1 MGGAAGAAGWTI
13 LGGLITLAIFSFLYR
28 DNPLYKLAEHVAVGV
43 SVGFIVVNYFY
54 NVFKPKVWDNVLYN
68 GQYDYLLPLILGVLL
83 FTRFVPK
90 WGWLSRWS
98 LAFLLGAGS
107 GLAIPATL
115 ESRVL
120 QQMEGAI
127 RPLLVFD
134 GAGGPA
140 ANILHSANAIFLFA
154 GTIACL
160 VFFLFSVEH
169 KGPVGRLAYF
179 GRLCIMAGFGASF
192 GYTVMARVSLLIGRV
207 QFMTRDFVEQVGRIF
222 S

>member
-1 MGGAAGAAGWTI
+1 MGVAAGAEGWII

-43 SVGFIVVNYFY
+43 SVGFIVVNYYY
-54 NVFKPKVWDNVLYN
+54 NVFKPKVWDNVLHN
-68 GQYDYLLPLILGVLL
+68 GQYDYLIPLVLGVLL
-83 FTRFVPK
+83 FSRFVPK
-90 WGWLSRWS
+90 WGWMSRWS

-107 GLAIPATL
+107 GLAIPNTL

-127 RPLLVFD
+127 RPLFVLD
-134 GAGGPA
+134 GGGGA
-140 ANILHSANAIFLFA
+140 WMHFLRSANAIFLFV
-154 GTIACL
+154 GTVACL
-160 VFFLFSVEH
+160 LFFLFSVEH
-169 KGPVGRLAYF
+169 KGSVGRLAYF
-179 GRLCIMAGFGASF
+179 GRLCLMAGFGASF

-207 QFMTRDFVEQVGRIF
+207 QYMTRDFVEAVGRLF

>member
-1 MGGAAGAAGWTI
+1 MDATAGSVAWTLVGGVV
-13 LGGLITLAIFSFLYR
+13 TLAIFSFLYK

-43 SVGFIVVNYFY
+43 SVGFLMVNYY
-54 NVFKPKVWDNVLYN
+54 YTVFMPKVWDNVVHK
-68 GQYDYLLPLILGVLL
+68 GQFDYLIPLILGLL
-83 FTRFVPK
+83 LYSRFVPK
-90 WGWLSRWS
+90 WGWISRLS

-107 GLAIPATL
+107 GMSIAPSL

-120 QQMEGAI
+120 KQIEGTVAS
-127 RPLLVFD
+127 LVVLVP
-134 GAGGPA
+134 GNAWGT
-140 ANILHSANAIFLFA
+140 ILQTLVSIFLVG

-169 KGPVGRLAYF
+169 RGKVGKLAYF

-192 GYTVMARVSLLIGRV
+192 GYTVMARVSLLIGRI
-207 QFMTRDFVEQVGRIF
+207 QFLTTDWWKAIGQLF

>member
-1 MGGAAGAAGWTI
+1 MTGAIGWTI
-13 LGGLITLAIFSFLYR
+13 IAGLITLAIFSFLYR

-43 SVGFIVVNYFY
+43 SVGFLVVTYYY
-54 NVFKPKVWDNVLYN
+54 NVFKPKVWDNVLHN
-68 GQYDYLLPLILGVLL
+68 GQYDYLIPFVLGMLL
-83 FTRFVPK
+83 FSRFVPK

-98 LAFLLGAGS
+98 LAFLLGASS
-107 GLAIPATL
+107 GLNIPATL

-120 QQMEGAI
+120 QQMDGAI
-127 RPLLVFD
+127 RPLLVLNQP
-134 GAGGPA
+134 AGPWMDL
-140 ANILHSANAIFLFA
+140 LHSTNAIFLFV

-169 KGPVGRLAYF
+169 RGPVGRLAYF

-207 QFMTRDFVEQVGRIF
+207 QFMTRDFVQAVGDIF
-222 S
+222 G

>member
-43 SVGFIVVNYFY
+43 SVGFIVVNYYY

-127 RPLLVFD
+127 RPLFQL
-134 GAGGPA
+134 GGGTGT
-140 ANILHSANAIFLFA
+140 NILQSANAIFLFV

-207 QFMTRDFVEQVGRIF
+207 QFMTRDFVQEVVRIF